1 VRIME
6 ILKVLS
12 ISVASGL
19 ALAASAA
26 LALHWLLGPLEHWR
40 QERLAQARILNAGP
54 TRMAH

>member
-1 VRIME
+1 MD

-12 ISVASGL
+12 ISVASGV

-54 TRMAH
+54 TRVAH